1 MELFL
6 REATDRT
13 GIDDRLFKIDAL
25 LDWTTF
31 SSILKRGPGRSGL
44 GPCGY
49 EPPVLFKCLLVGQWH
64 GLSDPKPERALKVRL
79 DLMLFCGLDLHGTVP
94 DETTRCRFRNALVQ
108 IGVYDRLPVEVC
120 RQIESHGL
128 KLQEA
133 EAAIIDATLIEG
145 AARPRPHIEAPQD
158 REEGDTQ
165 DNPDVHYSA
174 DENARWVRK
183 GFACTDEE
191 GYVDK
196 VHVTPA
202 NAGESPQFGT
212 MIEGS
217 TAQRVLADKAC
228 FGKANRAALKGQHR
242 DGIMRKAARNRPLR
256 QSEKRFNKQISKRR
270 FRVEQCL
277 GAMKRFFGRHRA
289 RCFGVARTH
298 AQMVM
303 AAIAQNLLKAA
314 NRITLIQK
322 TPPIA

>member
-1 MELFL
+1 MCITVQMRMPVGFQGLCPH
-6 REATDRT
+6 R
-13 GIDDRLFKIDAL
+13 
-25 LDWTTF
+25 
-31 SSILKRGPGRSGL
+31 RSG
-44 GPCGY
+44 
-49 EPPVLFKCLLVGQWH
+49 
-64 GLSDPKPERALKVRL
+64 
-79 DLMLFCGLDLHGTVP
+79 
-94 DETTRCRFRNALVQ
+94 
-108 IGVYDRLPVEVC
+108 VC
-120 RQIESHGL
+120 R
-128 KLQEA
+128 A
-133 EAAIIDATLIEG
+133 
-145 AARPRPHIEAPQD
+145 
-158 REEGDTQ
+158 
-165 DNPDVHYSA
+165 
-174 DENARWVRK
+174 
-183 GFACTDEE
+183 

-196 VHVTPA
+196 VHVTLA
-202 NAGESPQFGT
+202 NAGESPQSGP

-277 GAMKRFFGRHRA
+277 GTMKRLFGRHRA